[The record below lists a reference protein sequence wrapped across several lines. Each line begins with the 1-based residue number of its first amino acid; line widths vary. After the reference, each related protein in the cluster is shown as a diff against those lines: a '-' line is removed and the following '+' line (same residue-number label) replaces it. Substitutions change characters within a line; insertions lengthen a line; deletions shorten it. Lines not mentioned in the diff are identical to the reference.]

1 MASTSDQ
8 IFDKTGEMMNKKTL
22 LSATSLRSVGA
33 LAIATTFAGQAFAQD
48 AQPVVAQTDAPPAEE
63 QAPAVGASEVELQSN
78 TTANTANEVVVTG
91 SRIRRPNLESTVPIT
106 SIGGESLIKG
116 GDTNIGDTLNELP
129 QLKSTFSQQNP
140 GLGIGIAGLNLLDL
154 RGLGTVRT
162 LVLVNGRRHVAADI
176 LNNAVSPDVN
186 SIPNDLIERVD
197 IVTGGNSAIYGSDAI
212 AGVVNF
218 VLKRDFDGFQ
228 IRGQAGGS
236 TRGFGKNQYISGMFG
251 HNFADGRANVTI
263 HGEFANQERVFG
275 SELPWLRQVNGQI
288 TTDVDPGGLPEAS
301 DDVPDFTFQRDVRSA
316 TIHRWGLIPITQA
329 GVDNPNTVP
338 ADVLSACGRGLG
350 PTNGPPGP
358 GTSGLPYNCTF
369 VFDPTGGL
377 APQTGTRVGT
387 GPNGSFLGGNG
398 QTGREENI
406 FSVMPQVKRYN
417 FNLLAHY
424 TVSDAFEPFVEAKW
438 TRVEALGNNAGPSF
452 IQGQMNQFDYRERVR
467 LDNPFLTPAES
478 AQIASAITA
487 SGCNTS
493 LTSGCLAP
501 GNGSFTG
508 SATGGPSGTF
518 ARGAASG
525 SGIGISG
532 PLNAADLAA
541 IANGTYRFVI
551 ARQLLDAGI
560 RDEKMRRDTVR
571 IVTGARGTFND
582 DWSYE
587 LSVNYGKFKEKK
599 STDGYLDR
607 QRFMLS
613 LDAGLNPATGQIEC
627 RSQFDPTAAVGFDQ
641 GVNRVGSTSRGNA
654 GQAARLAADIAAC
667 VPYNPFGATDNSAA
681 VDYFSYNAK
690 AHASLRQ
697 LVVGGFVSGDSS
709 QVFELPGGPVR
720 FAIGAEYR
728 RENGDYVDDPFVN
741 EGNDLLDSQGNVIGV
756 NSNTQTNTNA
766 VVIGRFN
773 PPAFKVTEGYAEV
786 QLPIVKD
793 IPVFEELTLS
803 GAARVAKYSG
813 AVKQVGTV
821 WAYNAGLD
829 WAPMRDIRFRGNY
842 SRSVRAPN
850 LSELY
855 FPPVPNFSPGFAD
868 PCNAA
873 NIANNPN
880 RLANCTSQ
888 LGALLAN
895 LPAGTFSLPVV
906 SGSNPNLKEETADS
920 YTVGAVIQ
928 PRFIPGLAVSVDYYD
943 ITVKN
948 VIVSLGAQQIADNC
962 YDSPDLNN
970 VFCSLFTRWQG
981 PGNDPFNF
989 LPGQIAG
996 NSLLQAGVNF
1006 AARKREGLD
1015 VNAAYRR
1022 NIPGLALINTNLIFT
1037 HNFKTSNYED
1047 PARPDFENR
1056 ILEELGDPKNEFR
1069 WDTDITRGIF
1079 TLGYRMRYIGKMYT
1093 TSAYENFN
1101 TLPDN
1106 CHFYIQN
1113 CAPLNSDITAPSKYP
1128 SVFYHD
1134 FRAEVNLRDLFNVA
1148 QDLNLYAGV
1157 DNAFDKHP
1165 PLGLAGTGTT
1175 GVTDRGTGNAA
1186 IYDVL
1191 GRRWYAGFKARLGG
1205 GAAVA
1210 PPPAAPLPPPPPAP
1224 AATQTC
1230 ADGSVILA
1238 TDACPTTPPPPP
1250 PPPPAPERG

>member
-8 IFDKTGEMMNKKTL
+8 IFDETGEMMNKKTL

-63 QAPAVGASEVELQSN
+63 QAPAVGASEVEAQSN

-129 QLKSTFSQQNP
+129 QLRSTFSQQNP

-176 LNNAVSPDVN
+176 LNNAVSPDIN
-186 SIPNDLIERVD
+186 SIPNDLVERVD
-197 IVTGGNSAIYGSDAI
+197 IVTGGNSAIYGSDAV

-218 VLKRDFDGFQ
+218 VLKRDFNGFQ
-228 IRGQAGGS
+228 IRGQVGGS
-236 TRGFGKNQYISGMFG
+236 TRGFGKNQYVSAMFG
-251 HNFADGRANVTI
+251 HNFADDRANITI

-288 TTDVDPGGLPEAS
+288 TTDVDPGGLVEAS
-301 DDVPDFTFQRDVRSA
+301 DDVPDATFQRDVRGT
-316 TIHRWGLIPITQA
+316 TIHRWGLVPITQPA
-329 GVDNPNTVP
+329 ASPLCGV
-338 ADVLSACGRGLG
+338 GLG
-350 PTNGPPGP
+350 ASNGPPAAT
-358 GTSGLPYNCTF
+358 GTPYNCTF
-369 VFDPTGGL
+369 VFDPAGNL
-377 APQTGTRVGT
+377 AAQTGTRVGT

-398 QTGREENI
+398 QTGREEHI
-406 FSVMPQVKRYN
+406 FSIMPSVKRYN
-417 FNLLAHY
+417 FNLLGHY
-424 TVSDAFEPFVEAKW
+424 TVSDAFEPFIEAKW
-438 TRVEALGNNAGPSF
+438 TRVDALGNNAGPSF

-467 LDNPFLTPAES
+467 LDNPFLTAAERT
-478 AQIASAITA
+478 QIASAILT

-493 LTSGCLAP
+493 LTAAC
-501 GNGSFTG
+501 
-508 SATGGPSGTF
+508 SASRTSAYAGLP
-518 ARGAASG
+518 AASRV
-525 SGIGISG
+525 GIGG
-532 PLNAADLAA
+532 PLNATDITA
-541 IANGTYRFVI
+541 INDGSYRFVI

-560 RDEKMRRDTVR
+560 RDEKMRRDTFR

-599 STDGYLDR
+599 VTYGFLDR
-607 QRFMLS
+607 QRFMLAM
-613 LDAGLNPATGQIEC
+613 DAGVNPLTGQIQC
-627 RSQFDPTAAVGFDQ
+627 RSQFDPAAAAAFDTGSAQVVAPTAANPDP
-641 GVNRVGSTSRGNA
+641 SRGNA
-654 GQAARLAADIAAC
+654 SQVARLAADIAAC

-681 VDYFSYNAK
+681 VDYFSYNAR

-697 LVVGGFVSGDSS
+697 FVASGFVSGDTSE
-709 QVFELPGGPVR
+709 VFELPGGPLR
-720 FAIGAEYR
+720 FALGAEFR
-728 RENGDYVDDPFVN
+728 REKGDYVDDPFVN
-741 EGNDLLDSQGNVIGV
+741 EGDDLLDGLGNVIGTDAL
-756 NSNTQTNTNA
+756 TQTNTNA

-773 PPAFKVTEGYAEV
+773 PPAFKVTEGFAEI

-793 IPVFEELTLS
+793 IPVFHELTLS
-803 GAARVAKYSG
+803 GAARIAKYSG

-821 WAYNAGLD
+821 WAYNAGID
-829 WAPMRDIRFRGNY
+829 WAPMSDIRFRGNY

-880 RLANCTSQ
+880 RQANCTADLTAAQ
-888 LGALLAN
+888 LAN
-895 LPAGTFSLPVV
+895 LPAGTYSLPVIT
-906 SGSNPNLKEETADS
+906 GSNPLLEEETADS

-948 VIVSLGAQQIADNC
+948 VIVTLGAQAIINNC
-962 YDSPDLNN
+962 YDAPTLNN
-970 VFCSLFTRWQG
+970 VFCGLFQRNKTTSPDAFG
-981 PGNDPFNF
+981 F
-989 LPGQIAG
+989 LPGQVVG
-996 NSLLQAGVNF
+996 NSTIQAGVNF

-1015 VNAAYRR
+1015 INAVYRR
-1022 NIPGLALINTNLIFT
+1022 NIPGLALINTNMIFT

-1069 WDTDITRGIF
+1069 WDTDFTRGIF
-1079 TLGYRMRYIGKMYT
+1079 TLGYRMRFIGKMYT
-1093 TSAYENFN
+1093 STYENFN
-1101 TLPDN
+1101 SLPDN
-1106 CHFYIQN
+1106 CHFYNQN
-1113 CAPLNSDITAPSKYP
+1113 CAPLNSDIAAPTKYP
-1128 SVFYHD
+1128 SIFYHD
-1134 FRAEVNLRDLFNVA
+1134 FRAEVNLRDVFNVA
-1148 QDLNLYAGV
+1148 QDLNLYVGV

-1191 GRRWYAGFKARLGG
+1191 GRRWYAGFKAQLGG
-1205 GAAVA
+1205 GPAAV

-1238 TDACPTTPPPPP
+1238 TDACPTPPPPPP